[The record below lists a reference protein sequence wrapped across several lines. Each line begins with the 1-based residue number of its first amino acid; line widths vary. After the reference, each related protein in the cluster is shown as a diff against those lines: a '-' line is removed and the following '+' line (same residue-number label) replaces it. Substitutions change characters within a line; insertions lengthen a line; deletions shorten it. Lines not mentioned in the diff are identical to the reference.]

1 MQGGPGTPRQ
11 LGGLAGS
18 ALRGAGS
25 RMIPALDFLATNLIG
40 DSPAL
45 TNALRCLFLRC
56 SLPRCMLSAA
66 AAPRSRRRGAAAVDL
81 LMYRTM
87 HASSRKNQLFQQ

>member
-1 MQGGPGTPRQ
+1 MQGGTGTPRQ

-25 RMIPALDFLATNLIG
+25 RMMPALDFLATNLIG

-45 TNALRCLFLRC
+45 TNALRHGYS
-56 SLPRCMLSAA
+56 SLPWKMPQNYARLSQRTVAIVYA
-66 AAPRSRRRGAAAVDL
+66 GANGSSTQL
-81 LMYRTM
+81 L
-87 HASSRKNQLFQQ
+87 HELGL